1 MSACIFCRIVA
12 REIPADI
19 VHENDHVL
27 AFRDLRP
34 VAPSHVLVIP
44 KRHIDSVREAETD
57 DVELL
62 GHVMIGARGLTR
74 YAAGNRATI
83 IRRTGAGPGG
93 ATTTIPVRLSD
104 LLRDGDISQD
114 IALVPGDTL
123 VIPQGWF

>member
-62 GHVMIGARGLTR
+62 GHVMIGARDVAQKLGVAVSGYR
-74 YAAGNRATI
+74 VVVNNGDDAGQTVFHLHAHVL
-83 IRRTGAGPGG
+83 AGRSLVWPPG
-93 ATTTIPVRLSD
+93 
-104 LLRDGDISQD
+104 
-114 IALVPGDTL
+114 
-123 VIPQGWF
+123 